1 MTAVDR
7 IDRIQR
13 KHPVAGFPIA
23 VLYKYFDDDGPYLAA
38 LITYYGFLSLFPL
51 LLLGSTILGFILA
64 GNPELQHRIIDSA
77 LGQFPVVGAQL
88 EHPQHIGGGAGGLI
102 VGIVAALYGGL
113 GVGQASQ
120 YAMNTAWHV
129 PRNER
134 PNPLK
139 SRVRS
144 LILLGIGGVGVL
156 GTTALSTLWAS
167 DVGSFGVPFKIGL
180 LVATVVINAALFLF
194 AFRVATARRLALKD
208 IAPGAII
215 AAVLWQVLQAVGV
228 TYVRQVVAHAS
239 STNGVFAI
247 VLGLVAFLYLAATA
261 VLLCVEINVVRAEK
275 MHPRALLT
283 PFTDEVDL
291 DRGDVRSYT
300 GQAKAQRNKGFE
312 DIDVTFDT
320 RGPTDGESVD

>member
-167 DVGSFGVPFKIGL
+167 NVGSFGVPFKIGL

-228 TYVRQVVAHAS
+228 TYVRQVVVHAS

>member
-64 GNPELQHRIIDSA
+64 GNSELQHRIIDSA

-228 TYVRQVVAHAS
+228 TYVRQVVVHAS

>member
-1 MTAVDR
+1 M
-7 IDRIQR
+7 
-13 KHPVAGFPIA
+13 
-23 VLYKYFDDDGPYLAA
+23 
-38 LITYYGFLSLFPL
+38 
-51 LLLGSTILGFILA
+51 
-64 GNPELQHRIIDSA
+64 
-77 LGQFPVVGAQL
+77 
-88 EHPQHIGGGAGGLI
+88 
-102 VGIVAALYGGL
+102 
-113 GVGQASQ
+113 
-120 YAMNTAWHV
+120 
-129 PRNER
+129 
-134 PNPLK
+134 
-139 SRVRS
+139 
-144 LILLGIGGVGVL
+144 
-156 GTTALSTLWAS
+156 
-167 DVGSFGVPFKIGL
+167 
-180 LVATVVINAALFLF
+180 FLF

-228 TYVRQVVAHAS
+228 TYVRQVVVHAS